1 MGTNFRNVLNFQF
14 KDLAEE
20 GEEVQQPP
28 PKPKEK
34 EKEEEENGIEEE
46 DGGGDEYDYED
57 DFEDY
62 EDDFEEEDEEE
73 EEEEEEG
80 EPNTKLDSGHYD
92 SSRSAAGRAR
102 AEKEVEEVKRA
113 MHRENSAR

>member
-1 MGTNFRNVLNFQF
+1 MGTNFRNVSNFQF

-20 GEEVQQPP
+20 GEEVQQQPP
-28 PKPKEK
+28 QPKP
-34 EKEEEENGIEEE
+34 KEEEENGIEEE

-73 EEEEEEG
+73 EEEEE
-80 EPNTKLDSGHYD
+80 PNTKLDSGHYD